1 VGTSFHSTAPAADPV
16 ITGSAQRVVPRVD
29 KASPPASPR
38 ARKGGV
44 GHVRFE
50 ATDVMRPSSAISH
63 VSSIHSADPDDH
75 ESANRRLAYS
85 PAAELMDPKH
95 SAVDFGRV
103 KASTGVPPLATGALA
118 AQRLHGA
125 GPRAGAIK
133 MEAGREAAASVG
145 SEMSRARSAPAPN
158 VVGGSM
164 STAVGSSARGIQSAR
179 AGEVERNST
188 MMRHINAAYSDK
200 RIDDKT
206 WSKALID
213 VDAKTK
219 TVLALLDRVV
229 YVKKEHDN
237 LVSGFQYERPTVSAT
252 LKVQSANAGAVS
264 DKRVAPTGG

>member
-1 VGTSFHSTAPAADPV
+1 MTEPAADTA
-16 ITGSAQRVVPRVD
+16 ITGLAQRVVPRVD

-38 ARKGGV
+38 ARKGGGV

-50 ATDVMRPSSAISH
+50 AADVIRPSSAISH

-85 PAAELMDPKH
+85 PAAELTVPKH

-103 KASTGVPPLATGALA
+103 KASIGVPPLATGALA
-118 AQRLHGA
+118 AQRLHDA
-125 GPRAGAIK
+125 GPRGGAMK
-133 MEAGREAAASVG
+133 MEAGREAAASGG
-145 SEMSRARSAPAPN
+145 SEMSRARSAPAPHA
-158 VVGGSM
+158 VGGSM
-164 STAVGSSARGIQSAR
+164 STVVGSSARGIQSAR

-206 WSKALID
+206 WSNALKD

-219 TVLALLDRVV
+219 TMLALLDRVV

-252 LKVQSANAGAVS
+252 LKLQNTNAGTVS
-264 DKRVAPTGG
+264 DKRVAPTCG